1 MKEFDFDAP
10 ITAHRPSRDT
20 KQWDTYRSF
29 HAKNRSFVE
38 FETGELM
45 VRRVPN
51 PDDRMLYERYNIQLV
66 TTTDANCPVM
76 YFDKQ
81 CTQPVKKAWVTHK
94 GQQHL
99 AIDHERHVVTAL
111 LEGWTRG
118 VHPSLGDHV
127 KNAYAYW
134 SGDKRLPVP
143 LETIKVQT
151 PNPEYKKKMGP
162 ILKEVAIAVT
172 AIRRME
178 IQNEKT
184 PNFWQFE
191 GKYEAKEEWYDSSAE
206 DIVAEIVADK
216 EVVRRVTNSGF
227 EFPRKTEAVDFL
239 YVKPIKE
246 I

>member
-1 MKEFDFDAP
+1 
-10 ITAHRPSRDT
+10 
-20 KQWDTYRSF
+20 
-29 HAKNRSFVE
+29 
-38 FETGELM
+38 
-45 VRRVPN
+45 
-51 PDDRMLYERYNIQLV
+51 
-66 TTTDANCPVM
+66 
-76 YFDKQ
+76 
-81 CTQPVKKAWVTHK
+81 
-94 GQQHL
+94 
-99 AIDHERHVVTAL
+99 
-111 LEGWTRG
+111 
-118 VHPSLGDHV
+118 
-127 KNAYAYW
+127 
-134 SGDKRLPVP
+134 
-143 LETIKVQT
+143 
-151 PNPEYKKKMGP
+151 MGP

-216 EVVRRVTNSGF
+216 EVVRNVTNSGF